1 MSQDPKQPL
10 NFRLGRSYKEAL
22 DRLASD
28 QDKPVS
34 QLVREVVE
42 DYVTGQTLAA
52 WEAEAR
58 RTAAALAEAA
68 RDRGSDE
75 ATMLRGLDASLEEFA
90 EEWIWEEEEPV

>member
-1 MSQDPKQPL
+1 MADDPKEPL

-22 DRLASD
+22 ERLAGE

-42 DYVTGQTLAA
+42 TYVTDEARRA

-58 RTAAALAEAA
+58 RTAAQLAAAA
-68 RDRGSDE
+68 RNPDSDE
-75 ATMLRGLDASLEEFA
+75 AVVLRSLDANLEEFA
-90 EEWIWEEEEPV
+90 SEWVWDDRTAP